1 MVWRRKRRNQDLER
15 EIRGHLELEEED
27 QRNAGVTPDEAPYAA
42 RRAFGNVNLIKEV
55 TREMWGW
62 TSLERLGQDLRYAVR
77 MLRKSPVFT
86 AVAVLSLAL
95 GIGANTAIFSL
106 MNAVMLRS
114 LPVQEP
120 DRLVL
125 FGAGK
130 WGGITDDL
138 PNRSWQLFSY
148 PFYRHVQQKNQVFS
162 GVAAME
168 SMENDVRAVVSGNN
182 QSEPVSA
189 RLVSGTYFSV
199 LGVNAVT
206 GRIFTMPKI
215 RRPAAIR
222 WR

>member
-1 MVWRRKRRNQDLER
+1 MWRRKRRNQDLER

>member
-1 MVWRRKRRNQDLER
+1 VWRRKRRNQDLER

>member
-1 MVWRRKRRNQDLER
+1 MWWRKRRNQDLER
-15 EIRGHLELEEED
+15 EIRGHLELEEEELH
-27 QRNAGVTPDEAPYAA
+27 NAGVSPDDAPYAA
-42 RRAFGNVNLIKEV
+42 RRAFGNVGFIKEV

-77 MLRKSPVFT
+77 MMRKSPGFT

-106 MNAVMLRS
+106 MNAIMLRS

-125 FGAGK
+125 FGPGQWAE
-130 WGGITDDL
+130 L
-138 PNRSWQLFSY
+138 PTVFPIHSWQLFSY

-168 SMENDVRAVVSGNN
+168 SMGNDVRAVVSGNK
-182 QSEPVSA
+182 QSEPVHA
-189 RLVSGTYFSV
+189 RLVS
-199 LGVNAVT
+199 A
-206 GRIFTMPKI
+206 RISPCS
-215 RRPAAIR
+215 A
-222 WR
+222 